1 MHFPPPNEPTD
12 TQGYTPK
19 SSPLRQLTSSIPF
32 HSAVASHP
40 SLRGHSPHPHL
51 LDSILISP
59 RPLLTLALGLP
70 LLQPAIHCRPDAHR
84 GGLPWPLARSGSTQS
99 LQVCALDA
107 SIDSRRDAESG
118 GASAVATTPALRE
131 AYASAMK
138 LNWLVRRWALARMFS
153 SSSSLF
159 LRLTGSQTLLKH
171 PSSWSLPFHVLCT
184 PVDNAYKS

>member
-32 HSAVASHP
+32 HSAVTSHP
-40 SLRGHSPHPHL
+40 SLRGLFSPSLSAFLCSNPPSTA
-51 LDSILISP
+51 DPMLIEVVYRGRSHAQGP
-59 RPLLTLALGLP
+59 RGPFKFARWGRPLIFDG
-70 LLQPAIHCRPDAHR
+70 
-84 GGLPWPLARSGSTQS
+84 TQR
-99 LQVCALDA
+99 A
-107 SIDSRRDAESG
+107 G

-131 AYASAMK
+131 AYENAMK

-153 SSSSLF
+153 SSSSLS

-171 PSSWSLPFHVLCT
+171 PSSFPLC
-184 PVDNAYKS
+184 AFYLAI